1 MFTKLFKTKLFN
13 PKPSKHFPIIARSM
27 YSKMNTLEID
37 DMDDHGFEFQYP
49 IEFESFCVEN
59 DLKPPRLQSGNGKAL
74 SAMIQYPTKYWDRTA
89 CDAFVK
95 KYNIPTKDSIQL
107 FNKHSQWGIRT
118 NSDDHVKGKLYI
130 VQPFSL
136 SNKHKMRK
144 SFKFDGTQQE
154 KYSEIDRIKSTIQE
168 DYIHIPHDQWQLGHK
183 NPGSTDSSSDN
194 LILQPPIQAK
204 YKDDYLFFDTLT
216 KMPLPNK
223 LERMLQKKEVTL
235 TQDQIQDYLNLFMKM
250 KTPYAEANDVEAYDP
265 YEGRA
270 NAEAN
275 DPYEGRANDVEAN
288 DPYEGRA
295 NVEANDV
302 EANDPYE
309 GRANAEANDETN
321 AEANDPYEGR
331 ANYDETNAEANYDET
346 NAETNAEA
354 SYAETNA
361 EAYAEVN

>member
-1 MFTKLFKTKLFN
+1 MWMLSVNQTRMFTKLSKWKA
-13 PKPSKHFPIIARSM
+13 PKHTLQHPLKAITRSM
-27 YSKMNTLEID
+27 HSLMSVHEID
-37 DMDDHGFEFQYP
+37 DMDDHGFDFQYP
-49 IEFESFCVEN
+49 IDFESFCVEN

-130 VQPFSL
+130 LHPYSL

-144 SFKFDGTQQE
+144 SFKFDGTQKE
-154 KYSEIDRIKSTIQE
+154 KETEIDKIKSTIRE

-183 NPGSTDSSSDN
+183 NPGSIDNSKNN

-223 LERMLQKKEVTL
+223 LERLLDKKEVTL
-235 TQDQIQDYLNLFMKM
+235 TQDQIQEYLKLFMKL
-250 KTPYAEANDVEAYDP
+250 KTNDAEANDDGANDDGANDGAYDP
-265 YEGRA
+265 SKGRA
-270 NAEAN
+270 YDEAN
-275 DPYEGRANDVEAN
+275 DPSKGRANDDGAY
-288 DPYEGRA
+288 DPSKGRA
-295 NVEANDV
+295 NDDGANDA
-302 EANDPYE
+302 EAYDGAND
-309 GRANAEANDETN
+309 AEANHK
-321 AEANDPYEGR
+321 
-331 ANYDETNAEANYDET
+331 
-346 NAETNAEA
+346 
-354 SYAETNA
+354 
-361 EAYAEVN
+361 